1 MVVWQSLA
9 PAVLLAYL
17 ASVVALAHLA
27 NILPS
32 SYEPALYRKG
42 ALVWAK
48 STGRDDR
55 GWNNKSKGLDTSN
68 LMSSVE
74 AETGPTHAQVLR
86 RKEKQEEGI
95 SGMQMSR
102 NGQPIGE
109 RL

>member
-1 MVVWQSLA
+1 MCHYFFVV
-9 PAVLLAYL
+9 PGIKPRVLCMLGK
-17 ASVVALAHLA
+17 H
-27 NILPS
+27 
-32 SYEPALYRKG
+32 
-42 ALVWAK
+42 
-48 STGRDDR
+48 ST
-55 GWNNKSKGLDTSN
+55 KGLDTSN